1 MSCGARLEINMAFI
15 KKHIEATAYVCVI
28 VFVIMFA
35 FILNT
40 YDEETDA
47 GMYGDYEIIN
57 MNDEWKTFDNSG
69 KVNNVSLPL
78 RLNMDVNNSCTI
90 YRTLVDEIEEG
101 DTICFRT
108 ENQRVVVMIDAN
120 IIYDYYW
127 SDEIPLGNNPG
138 SVWNIVK
145 LKPEYRGKTLIIRT
159 YSDYSLYNGYFSEV
173 YFGRRSDV
181 ILYVMGECFWNY
193 TLSCIP
199 FVLGI
204 LLLCI
209 APFAKRVISSKP
221 IVTLGI
227 LLIDIGVWE
236 VIESGFLQF
245 SASNTYTMSTIAMV
259 AFGLI
264 PVLLVK
270 GFNTINF
277 ITTNY
282 KKIFLGNV
290 AVFMVY
296 MMSQLMGI
304 ADLKQSV
311 WLIHILLAV
320 DAVYIYKDTK
330 KYFKELD
337 DVPRYVIVS
346 IAYYV
351 TAAAGLV
358 DIYSFYV
365 IPNTKI
371 GEFTRYSIILF
382 ILLLS
387 IAVIYTSLDIQKN
400 NIEKATIINMAYTD
414 NLTGIRNRRCFEED
428 TEKLV
433 DEKVN
438 FTVIAVDMNNLKKI
452 NDELGHKFGDEALIK
467 VANGL
472 KKFEKYGEK
481 CYRMGGDEFEVLCTH
496 LGSEKIEEVFQEI
509 NVELGKTEFFPGMP
523 LTVAYGYFRFSAT
536 TDKEINKV
544 LAQADKKMYEK
555 KMQMKAMGVATR
567 D

>member
-1 MSCGARLEINMAFI
+1 MSFGARLEIDMEFI
-15 KKHIEATAYVCVI
+15 KKYIEAAYFCVI
-28 VFVIMFA
+28 VFALIFVFV
-35 FILNT
+35 LNT
-40 YDEETDA
+40 YDKETDA

-57 MNDEWKTFDNSG
+57 MNEEWKTFDNSG

-90 YRTLVDEIEEG
+90 YRTVVDEIEEG
-101 DTICFRT
+101 DSICFRT
-108 ENQRVVVMIDAN
+108 ENQRVLVMIDAN

-127 SDEIPLGNNPG
+127 SNDIPLGNNPG

-173 YFGRRSDV
+173 YFGSRSDV
-181 ILYVMGECFWNY
+181 ILYVMGECFWSY
-193 TLSCIP
+193 TISCIP

-227 LLIDIGVWE
+227 LLVDIGVWE

-245 SASNTYTMSTIAMV
+245 SASNTYTMSTMAMV

-296 MMSQLMGI
+296 MLSLLTGI

-320 DAVYIYKDTK
+320 DAVHIYKDTK

-351 TAAAGLV
+351 TAAAALV

-365 IPNTKI
+365 IPNAKI
-371 GEFTRYSIILF
+371 GECTRYAIILF

-387 IAVIYTSLDIQKN
+387 IVVVYTSLDIQKN

-509 NVELGKTEFFPGMP
+509 NAELGKTEFFPGMP